1 MASTA
6 LLIVCLLL
14 AAVAALLAA
23 GWGWSQSRIREL
35 QRQLRESERLRFELL
50 RHNGEVRGRLQSI
63 AAENGAAATTCATA
77 TNGAAPANG
86 TSAAAEPDAD
96 DATNEQVAEAPSWV
110 DTRPAPPFQSS
121 SLFPVT
127 QPDAPQDPR

>member
-6 LLIVCLLL
+6 LLMLCLLL

-50 RHNGEVRGRLQSI
+50 RHNGEVRGRLQAP
-63 AAENGAAATTCATA
+63 AAENGAVATICATP
-77 TNGAAPANG
+77 TNGAAAANDG
-86 TSAAAEPDAD
+86 SAAAEPDAD
-96 DATNEQVAEAPSWV
+96 DEMSEQIAEAPRWD

-121 SLFPVT
+121 SLFPLT
-127 QPDAPQDPR
+127 QPGAAHDPH

>member
-6 LLIVCLLL
+6 LLMLCLLL
-14 AAVAALLAA
+14 AAAAALLAA

-50 RHNGEVRGRLQSI
+50 RHNGEVRGRLQTT
-63 AAENGAAATTCATA
+63 AAENGAATTIGATP
-77 TNGAAPANG
+77 TNGAAAANG
-86 TSAAAEPDAD
+86 TSAAAGLDAED
-96 DATNEQVAEAPSWV
+96 ETTEQVGVAPRWD

-121 SLFPVT
+121 SLFPLT
-127 QPDAPQDPR
+127 QPGAAHDPH